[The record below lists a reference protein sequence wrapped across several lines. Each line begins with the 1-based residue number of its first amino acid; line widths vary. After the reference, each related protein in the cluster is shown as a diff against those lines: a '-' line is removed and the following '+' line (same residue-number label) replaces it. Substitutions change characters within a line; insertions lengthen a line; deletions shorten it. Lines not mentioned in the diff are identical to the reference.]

1 MAYSAQLLI
10 SLERSIS
17 TDRLSRY
24 LRAVGGDR
32 AKSIEMYLWNIA
44 LSESLYG
51 PIHHAEVTV
60 RNALYQQM
68 LNTHGANWF
77 DSVVLAPHMDLML
90 TEAKDSLVRA
100 GKPVTD
106 PRLVAELNF
115 GFWLSLLARRFETSL
130 WIPCLRH
137 SFSARPRHMLRN
149 DVYQRLNKIRLLR
162 NRIAHHEPIFERRL
176 ADEYIG
182 ILELVG
188 WICADTASWIDQNNR
203 FRQVLSN
210 RP

>member
-1 MAYSAQLLI
+1 
-10 SLERSIS
+10 
-17 TDRLSRY
+17 
-24 LRAVGGDR
+24 
-32 AKSIEMYLWNIA
+32 MYLWNIA

-51 PIHHAEVTV
+51 PIHHAEVTF

-68 LNTHGANWF
+68 LNKHGANWF
-77 DSVVLAPHMDLML
+77 DSLTLAPHMDLML
-90 TEAKDSLVRA
+90 NEAKDSLARE
-100 GKPVTD
+100 GKPITD

-115 GFWLSLLARRFETSL
+115 GFWLSLLAKRFETSL

-137 SFSARPRHMLRN
+137 ALPARPRHILRN
-149 DVYQRLNKIRLLR
+149 DVYQSLNKIRLLR

-176 ADEYIG
+176 ADDYGG

-188 WICADTASWIDQNNR
+188 WICADTARWIDQNNR
-203 FRQVLSN
+203 FRQVIGN